1 MLKGNRLLRLL
12 RALAAW
18 GSMLAIGVA
27 HAAPAFVQVE
37 AVQAPAWVERGE
49 QRQPLVAGQRL
60 GNRDRVVTGKEGRV
74 LLRLSEGSAVKLGA
88 DARLRLDALGERE
101 RGVFSAAFDV
111 ARGAFRFTTGVFSR
125 FQDRRA
131 VNVRIA
137 TVTAG
142 IRGTDLWGSA
152 NGERDL
158 VCLIEG
164 KVTVTH
170 AQAEPVMMSEPL
182 SFYVAPKGQPPLPV
196 AAVDPGQLGQ
206 WAQETEL
213 QPGAPVFRRQGR
225 WQVLAGVADSEA
237 AALALYDQIRAAG
250 YPVRI
255 RPQADGDG
263 GYRYALLLPQLA
275 TQRDAETLAA
285 RLRLGPGL
293 EAARA
298 SR

>member
-1 MLKGNRLLRLL
+1 MFKGNRLLC
-12 RALAAW
+12 ALAAW
-18 GSMLAIGVA
+18 GLMLAFGGA

-60 GNRDRVVTGKEGRV
+60 GNRDRVVTGKDGRV

-88 DARLRLDALGERE
+88 DASLRLDALGERE

-111 ARGAFRFTTGVFSR
+111 AKGAFRFTTGIFSR

-142 IRGTDLWGSA
+142 IRGTDLWGSSDS
-152 NGERDL
+152 ERDL

-164 KVTVTH
+164 RITVTH
-170 AQAEPVMMSEPL
+170 PQAEPVLMSDAL
-182 SFYVAPKGQPPLPV
+182 SFYVAPKGQLPLPV

-206 WAQETEL
+206 WAKETEL

-225 WQVLAGVADSEA
+225 WQVLAGVADDES
-237 AALALYDQIRAAG
+237 AALAAYDRLRAAG

-255 RPQADGDG
+255 RPQADGAG
-263 GYRYALLLPQLA
+263 GYRYALMLPQLA
-275 TQRDAETLAA
+275 TQQDAETLAA
-285 RLRLGPGL
+285 RLRLEPGL